1 MKFPSGLI
9 SALLAVSL
17 LSGCGS
23 NTSIVQ
29 STIAATPSFS
39 LAAGSYA
46 GSQSLTMTDGTA
58 GSTIYYTTNGTTPT
72 ASSTQYTA
80 PITIASSETV
90 EAIAVAAGYANSV
103 PAVESYSVT
112 PNVATPVLSMA
123 TGSYT
128 GAQTLTISEATS
140 GASIYYTTNGTTP
153 TIWSTP
159 YAGAITVASSETV
172 AAIAVEAGNNNS
184 PIVSATYTIIPPVA
198 ATPIFSLTAGN
209 YASAQSLTIS
219 DATSNSTIYYT
230 TNGTTPTTASTQY
243 TGAVAVTSSETV
255 EAIAVATGYTSSA
268 VSSAAYTITIPT
280 VSTPIFSL
288 AAGSYSGSQSLT
300 ITDATSGATIYYTT
314 NGTTPTTSSTQYT
327 GAITVAASET
337 VEAFAVVTGDTN
349 SAVASAA
356 YTITPPVAA
365 IPVFSLTAGS
375 HAGPQSLTMTDS
387 TSGASIY
394 YTTDGTTPTT
404 SSTKYT
410 SAITVS
416 ASETVQAIAAET
428 GYTNSAVESVAY
440 TITTDM
446 GTLTTIDDTYQL
458 TFTNVASNLLL
469 GVASQSQAAV
479 ADMVQEASG
488 TTDTFW
494 HVMPMGNLT
503 ISSVAYN
510 SSYNVENLLTHQV
523 MGIYNAS
530 TAVSAQVVQYADNG
544 TNDHFWQ
551 FFLLND
557 GNYLIR
563 NVNSGYYLQD
573 ANSGLTSSATINQ
586 GARSAAV
593 AGCNCQEWTIASTGT
608 TAYPAPRTVTGTGI
622 YVHDPFMMQD
632 PTTHI
637 YWLYGTHQTIA
648 YSTDLSTFTYTTAST
663 PYGACSTTVGTYW
676 LTLDNHCPII
686 GPDFSTW
693 TGLQTPASDNNGNNI
708 DLWAPSLLYNNGT
721 YYQYYS
727 APYLPSTGA
736 EAVIGLATSTTP
748 YGPWT
753 DKGYPIVGWT
763 DTTSSVPAS
772 NPWGFVKVTGG
783 YNSID
788 PAPFIDPST
797 GNWWVIF
804 GSWENGTHLL
814 QVQTPAT
821 ATSSSPVGFPVNT
834 STSTWTTIGYRPL
847 AGEEGPFIYYYNGY
861 FYYFAPINVCCSGTS
876 STYRTIYGRSATVT
890 GPYYDRGGVSL
901 ASGGGTILVSSHGNV
916 YGPGGGSVFTDTGAT
931 GTSSLPTYVYHYYD
945 GNNYGTPTLG
955 INRIA
960 FTSDG
965 WPYLQ

>member
-268 VSSAAYTITIPT
+268 VS
-280 VSTPIFSL
+280 
-288 AAGSYSGSQSLT
+288 
-300 ITDATSGATIYYTT
+300 
-314 NGTTPTTSSTQYT
+314 
-327 GAITVAASET
+327 
-337 VEAFAVVTGDTN
+337 
-349 SAVASAA
+349 SAA